1 MLRPALARA
10 NAEGVPCYLEMQ
22 NVRNVRFYR
31 KQGFR
36 VVSDGE
42 VPGHGLRVW
51 TKLRGNREELMND
64 ASLER

>member
-10 NAEGVPCYLEMQ
+10 DAEGVPTFLETQ

-51 TKLRGNREELMND
+51 TKLRGNREKFMND

>member
-1 MLRPALARA
+1 LLRPALARA
-10 NAEGVPCYLEMQ
+10 DAEGVPCYLETQ

-42 VPGHGLRVW
+42 VPGHGLGRC
-51 TKLRGNREELMND
+51 
-64 ASLER
+64 